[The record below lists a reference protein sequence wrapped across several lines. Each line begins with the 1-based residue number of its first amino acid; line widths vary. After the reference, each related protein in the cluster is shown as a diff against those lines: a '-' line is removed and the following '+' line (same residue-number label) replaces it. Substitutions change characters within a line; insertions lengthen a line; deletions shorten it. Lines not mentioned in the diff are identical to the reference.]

1 LNSEKA
7 LLGGVREKVELATKF
22 AVSFAD
28 GKREIR
34 GDPAYV
40 RAACEGSLKRLGIDC
55 IDLYYQHR
63 IDKKVPIEVTV
74 SAVYLLHLI
83 PLFGSCACHLWID
96 GRCEHT
102 SGEVEAGNVESCSC
116 MRVSDGGWRQV
127 CWM

>member
-1 LNSEKA
+1 MFDVMLLNSEKA
-7 LLGGVREKVELATKF
+7 LQGGVREKVELATKF

-83 PLFGSCACHLWID
+83 PLFGSCGLSPLTC
-96 GRCEHT
+96 
-102 SGEVEAGNVESCSC
+102 
-116 MRVSDGGWRQV
+116 GWS
-127 CWM
+127 M

>member
-1 LNSEKA
+1 M
-7 LLGGVREKVELATKF
+7 REKVELATKF

-28 GKREIR
+28 GKMEVR

-40 RAACEGSLKRLGIDC
+40 RAACEGSLKRLGVDF

-83 PLFGSCACHLWID
+83 PLFGSCGLSPVD

-102 SGEVEAGNVESCSC
+102 SGGWKCWPGDILALQL
-116 MRVSDGGWRQV
+116 VSGWWRQV
-127 CWM
+127 CWRLVSTTYEWLY